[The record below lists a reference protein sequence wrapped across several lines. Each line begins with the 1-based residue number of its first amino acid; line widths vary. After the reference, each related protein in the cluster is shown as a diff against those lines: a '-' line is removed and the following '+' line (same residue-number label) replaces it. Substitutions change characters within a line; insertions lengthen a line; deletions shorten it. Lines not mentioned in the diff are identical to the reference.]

1 MKTIVVAGGSGP
13 FLKKGVPDDELDAT
27 VKRLKDQGFT
37 VVETRD
43 EEDRIYYRDHTRYW
57 SSVH

>member
-13 FLKKGVPDDELDAT
+13 FLKKGVKEEELEDT
-27 VKRLKDQGFT
+27 IKRLKDQGFT

-43 EEDRIYYRDHTRYW
+43 E
-57 SSVH
+57 

>member
-13 FLKKGVPDDELDAT
+13 FLKKGVKEEELEAT
-27 VKRLKDQGFT
+27 IKRLEEQGFT

-43 EEDRIYYRDHTRYW
+43 E
-57 SSVH
+57 